1 MFGYGIR
8 DPQIEMLRIRELNL
22 RELTAGPSA
31 KGSRLAQRPQGPVLL
46 IINIRFAN
54 ATLNIVV
61 TITITITN

>member
-1 MFGYGIR
+1 
-8 DPQIEMLRIRELNL
+8 MLRIRELNL